1 MERTKLKLVRTSTS
15 LIGEMKRP
23 EQTFKQKG
31 ICFRGG
37 GVCACTL
44 FSQTHTFSFFI
55 FLMTEKGMFA
65 LHIPDSQILP
75 PQRNDWGKV
84 KKEMSKERRTT
95 GGGISQL
102 NISGTFPSLSP
113 LSIYIKTRLSIKVC
127 RKPHRTRNHTATL
140 TGMPWNY

>member
-1 MERTKLKLVRTSTS
+1 MERTKLKLVRRSTS
-15 LIGEMKRP
+15 LIGEMKCL

-31 ICFRGG
+31 ICFSRRRC
-37 GVCACTL
+37 VCVHAFLTNSHIL
-44 FSQTHTFSFFI
+44 LFI